1 MAESASTMNKSKLL
15 ILGGKPIA
23 SVDIVQYAKSLDVWT
38 IVCDYL
44 EVSQSPAK
52 QIADECWLYSTADVE
67 AICAKAREEKVTAV
81 FTGCHEF
88 NISKCREVCEKLN
101 LPFYATAEQWNSLSD
116 KNKYLSLFASYGLPS
131 IPNQL
136 LAEGQNVNHIQLPVV
151 IKPVD
156 ASGGFGITICYR
168 YDKIKKALENAFER
182 SKSKKVLIEP
192 CIQAPEVTLFYIV
205 VDGEIR
211 LSAMADRYTQKIK
224 DEIMP
229 LPYLYKFPSVYIDNF
244 ISKYN
249 NTIIQVLHSLHVQN
263 GMLFMQA
270 FWDNGQLY
278 IYDVG
283 YRLTG
288 TQEYHLLEH
297 ICGYNPM
304 KMLVNYALNG
314 NMQLNGMLSLTID
327 PMFCGKRA
335 AIITYLMKPG
345 KIAKLHKGE
354 NPDLL
359 HFIWNHSVGDEIVA
373 EGTLTQIIARAYIVA
388 DTDDQLQKKIEGAKN
403 LVSVY
408 DINDNN
414 LIIPFVC

>member
-1 MAESASTMNKSKLL
+1 MQSKLL

-23 SVDIVQYAKSLDVWT
+23 SIDIVQYAKSLGVWT

-44 EVSQSPAK
+44 AIGQSPAK
-52 QIADECWLYSTADVE
+52 EIADECWSYSTADVE
-67 AICAKAREEKVTAV
+67 TICAKAKEENVTAV

-88 NISKCREVCEKLN
+88 NISKCREVCEKLD
-101 LPFYATAEQWNSLSD
+101 LPFYATAEQWDSLND

-136 LAEGQNVNHIQLPVV
+136 LTEGESLNQIQLPIV

-156 ASGGFGITICYR
+156 ASGGFGITICSN
-168 YDKIKKALENAFER
+168 YDKITKALENAFER

-192 CIQAPEVTLFYIV
+192 CINAPEVTLFYIA
-205 VDGEIR
+205 VDGDIR

-224 DEIMP
+224 DEIIP
-229 LPYLYKFPSVYIDNF
+229 LPYLYKFPSVYINDF
-244 ISKYN
+244 ISQYN
-249 NTIIQVLHSLHVQN
+249 DTIIQILHSLDVQN

-270 FWDNGQLY
+270 FWDDGQLY

-288 TQEYHLLEH
+288 TQEYHLLEY

-304 KMLVNYALNG
+304 KMLVNYALTG
-314 NMQLNGMLSLTID
+314 KMLKEEEVLDID
-327 PMFCGKRA
+327 PLFYGKKA
-335 AIITYLMKPG
+335 AIITYLMKLG
-345 KIAKLHKGE
+345 KIAKLHKRE
-354 NPDLL
+354 NSDLL
-359 HFIWNHSVGDEIVA
+359 HFIWNHSVGDEIIA
-373 EGTLTQIIARAYIVA
+373 EGTLTQVIARAYLVA
-388 DTDDQLQKKIEGAKN
+388 DTDAQLQKKIADAQN
-403 LVSVY
+403 IVSVY

-414 LIIPFVC
+414 LIIPYVC